1 MRILR
6 EWIHRLRGTLLPRR
20 RDADLEEELRLHIEM
35 AAEDAALRGLNSTD
49 SARAARLKAGGT
61 LQAMDA
67 LRDQR
72 GVPWL
77 DDLTRDAHHGIR
89 MLRRTPVFT
98 VVALLTLALGIGA
111 NTAIFSIV
119 NGVILRP
126 LDYPRPGQ
134 LMYLTTEFPV
144 LGLTGNAL
152 SVQEYLELREI
163 NQSFATLGAYRTTGG
178 AYTTGEVNLMAGDRP
193 LRVRSVSVDA
203 HLLNTLGVQP
213 AQGRFFNPEETNR
226 AGGLA
231 PPLAIVSSELW
242 QTAFGG
248 HPLIGTTLDID
259 GRPHEI
265 LGIMPS
271 GIDVMDNPPA
281 IWLPLGLPAAIRQ
294 NRGFH
299 ILHVVG
305 RLKDGVTAQAA
316 QTELNAFLE
325 NWGERTGSSG
335 HVPTNGSSRA
345 ADHTLRIEPL
355 QDAIVGDARSSI
367 WILQVAVDPNVVLK
381 AD

>member
-6 EWIHRLRGTLLPRR
+6 EWIHRLWGTLLPRR
-20 RDADLEEELRLHIEM
+20 RDSDLEQELRLHLELG
-35 AAEDAALRGLNSTD
+35 AEDARRRGLNATD
-49 SARAARLKAGGT
+49 SVRAARLKAGGT
-61 LQAMDA
+61 SQAMDA

-77 DDLTRDAHHGIR
+77 DDLTRDAQHGIR

-119 NGVILRP
+119 DGVILRP
-126 LDYPRPGQ
+126 LDYPKPAQ
-134 LMYLTTEFPV
+134 LMFVTTEFPE
-144 LGLTGNAL
+144 LGLTRNPL
-152 SVQEYLELREI
+152 SVQEYLEFRQI
-163 NQSFATLGAYRTTGG
+163 NQSFAAVGAYRTTGG
-178 AYTTGEVNLMAGDRP
+178 AYTTGEVNLTAGGRP
-193 LRVRSVSVDA
+193 LRVRSISVDA

-213 AQGRFFNPEETNR
+213 AQGRVFSEEETNR

-231 PPLAIVSSELW
+231 PPLAILSYELW
-242 QTAFGG
+242 RTVFGG
-248 HPLIGTTLDID
+248 QPLVGQTINVD
-259 GRPHEI
+259 GRLHEI

-271 GIDVMDNPPA
+271 GIDVMDNHTA

-294 NRGFH
+294 NRSFH
-299 ILHVVG
+299 ILHVIG

-316 QTELNAFLE
+316 QTELNAFLA

-335 HVPTNGSSRA
+335 HVPTNHPSRA
-345 ADHTLRIEPL
+345 ADHTLQMQPL
-355 QDAIVGDARSSI
+355 QDAMIGDT
-367 WILQVAVDPNVVLK
+367 
-381 AD
+381 